1 LGRAGR
7 WRWGAERR
15 GIGEWAMGIR
25 GDGLLF
31 MCLLLNLMAVLGIE
45 KMLLVPRAASEVC
58 RMVTS
63 AVDTF
68 LGE

>member
-1 LGRAGR
+1 
-7 WRWGAERR
+7 
-15 GIGEWAMGIR
+15 MGIR
-25 GDGLLF
+25 GDELLF

-45 KMLLVPRAASEVC
+45 KMLLVPRVASEVC